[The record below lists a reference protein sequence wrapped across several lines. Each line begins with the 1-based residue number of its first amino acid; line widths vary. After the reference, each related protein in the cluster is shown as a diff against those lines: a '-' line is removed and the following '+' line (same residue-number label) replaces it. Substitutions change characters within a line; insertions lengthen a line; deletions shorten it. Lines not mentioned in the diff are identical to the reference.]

1 MIIKSDTP
9 IREFEFW
16 SGAKDTVKYLT
27 LEELDS
33 VESIL
38 DDLYPEGIS
47 ETDLNDFFWFDNNT
61 IAEWLGY
68 NDFDELIESR
78 S

>member
-1 MIIKSDTP
+1 MIVKSDTP
-9 IREFEFW
+9 IREFNFW
-16 SGAKDTVKYLT
+16 SGAKDTVKYLI

-47 ETDLNDFFWFDNNT
+47 ETDLNDFFWFDNDT
-61 IAEWLGY
+61 ITEWLGY
-68 NDFDELIESR
+68 HDFDELIKSR

>member
-1 MIIKSDTP
+1 MIVKSDTP
-9 IREFEFW
+9 IREFNFW
-16 SGAKDTVKYLT
+16 SGAKDTVKYLI

-47 ETDLNDFFWFDNNT
+47 ETDLNDFFWFDNDT

-68 NDFDELIESR
+68 HDFDELIKSR

>member
-1 MIIKSDTP
+1 MIVKSDTS
-9 IREFEFW
+9 IREFNFW

-27 LEELDS
+27 LEEFDS

-38 DDLYPEGIS
+38 DDLYPEGIP
-47 ETDLNDFFWFDNNT
+47 ETDLNDFFWFDNDT

-68 NDFDELIESR
+68 HDFDELIGSR

>member
-1 MIIKSDTP
+1 MIVKSDTS
-9 IREFEFW
+9 IREFNFW

-33 VESIL
+33 IESIL

-47 ETDLNDFFWFDNNT
+47 ATELNDFFWFDNDT
-61 IAEWLGY
+61 IAEWLGCD
-68 NDFDELIESR
+68 DFDSLIKVR